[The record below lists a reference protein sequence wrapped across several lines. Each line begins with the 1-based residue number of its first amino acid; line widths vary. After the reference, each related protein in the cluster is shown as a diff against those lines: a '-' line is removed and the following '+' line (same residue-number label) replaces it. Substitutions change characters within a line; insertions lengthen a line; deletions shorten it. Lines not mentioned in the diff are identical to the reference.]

1 MNAAAKKNRASR
13 RHTISDW
20 LAAWLPVWIM
30 AFLALGTWYLVRNAP
45 RPLAH
50 GAPSTPADTPD
61 YTMRDFSI
69 TRFDASGRLSGQLH
83 GSLLRHWPE
92 NDTLE
97 IDAPRLLAVSPA
109 GQHTHASAQRALANS
124 DASEVQLLG
133 NAQVTRDALQNAPE
147 NTPRLHFAG
156 EHLHLWPQAERLR
169 SDTPVTLTR
178 GSDQIRARRMEYD
191 RQQQVLQLHGQVRAR
206 LENQAKK

>member
-1 MNAAAKKNRASR
+1 MNAAATKNRAGGHR
-13 RHTISDW
+13 AISDW

-30 AFLALGTWYLVRNAP
+30 ALLALGTWYLVRNAP
-45 RPLAH
+45 RPLPQGVPDA
-50 GAPSTPADTPD
+50 PADTPD

-69 TRFDASGRLSGQLH
+69 TRFDASGRLSSQLH
-83 GSLLRHWPE
+83 GSMLRHWPE
-92 NDTLE
+92 NDMLE
-97 IDAPRLLAVSPA
+97 IDAPRLLAVSAA

-124 DASEVQLLG
+124 DASQVQLLG
-133 NAQVTRDALQNAPE
+133 NAQVTREALHNAQE

-169 SDTPVTLTR
+169 SDAPVTLTR

-206 LENQAKK
+206 IE